1 MAWRFVLV
9 NIQLGG
15 FKDLFGIF
23 TVEPWGNNDP
33 ISRTFLR
40 CLAQPPTDDNVV
52 FPNLQ
57 LGTSLCDLIPH
68 LFFFTGTSP
77 IFRTAGG
84 YPKWWA
90 LGKGGLRLKIWSC
103 LVSMLDFWGVVCPSI
118 WLGKQFLKPKMPPF
132 MLRCNAQVP
141 AQQKFTKQRRFCCTK
156 RLACRKSRTKVTKF
170 SPLKWMFYIVIIHIF

>member
-23 TVEPWGNNDP
+23 TVEPWGFMIQFHEHFWDVWLNHQ
-33 ISRTFLR
+33 RTIMWFF
-40 CLAQPPTDDNVV
+40 PTCNSG
-52 FPNLQ
+52 P
-57 LGTSLCDLIPH
+57 LCVIPH

-84 YPKWWA
+84 YPKMMG